1 MKSTVTI
8 LENDQRQ
15 SKAICKLLQSHGWI
29 AKAFDRYKDLAMDV
43 KDSDSRI
50 TIINLD
56 NIYIDAAMI
65 RKLKLNSHLFLLQII
80 ALSSQSF
87 HPDLKEAFREHIS
100 VCLANP
106 VDSDELLYWLTTFE
120 P

>member
-1 MKSTVTI
+1 MKSTVAI

-15 SKAICKLLQSHGWI
+15 SKAICTLLQSHGWN
-29 AKAFDRYKDLAMDV
+29 AKAFDRYRDLALDV
-43 KDSDSRI
+43 TDSDCRI
-50 TIINLD
+50 VIIKLD

-65 RKLKLNSHLFLLQII
+65 RKLKLNSHLSQII

-100 VCLANP
+100 VCIANP